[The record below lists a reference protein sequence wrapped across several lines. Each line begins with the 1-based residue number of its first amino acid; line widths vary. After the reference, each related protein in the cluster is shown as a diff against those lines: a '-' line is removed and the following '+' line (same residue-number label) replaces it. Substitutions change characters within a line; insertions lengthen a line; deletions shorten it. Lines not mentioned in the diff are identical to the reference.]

1 MKLKDEVILVTG
13 GGAGLGRAIVD
24 RYVAEGARVAVLDK
38 SPAGL
43 EALKERHG
51 DSIVGIEGDV
61 RLLDSHH
68 EAVARCVEKFGKL
81 DCLVGNAGV
90 WDYLTQLVDIP
101 DDVISEAFEEMF
113 EVNVKG
119 YILAAKAALPALYQS
134 KGSAIFTVSN
144 AGFYPGGGGVLY
156 TAGKHAVIGLIK
168 QLAHEW
174 GPRIRVNGIAVGGIL
189 GSDLRG
195 LKSLDLQ
202 DKSISTFPL
211 DEMLKSVLPTG
222 QAATAEDYAGAYVFF
237 ATRGDTVPL
246 TGSVL
251 NCDGGMGV
259 RGLFEASLGAQL
271 DKHFG

>member
-13 GGAGLGRAIVD
+13 GGSGLGRAIVD

-61 RLLDSHH
+61 RLLDSHR

-101 DDVISEAFEEMF
+101 DDIISEVFEEMF
-113 EVNVKG
+113 DVNVKG

-144 AGFYPGGGGVLY
+144 AGFYTGGGGVLY

-174 GPRIRVNGIAVGGIL
+174 GPRIRVNGIAPGGIL

-202 DKSISTFPL
+202 DKSISSFPL
-211 DEMLKSVLPTG
+211 DDMLKSVLPTG
-222 QAATAEDYAGAYVFF
+222 RAATAEEYAGAYVFF

-259 RGLFEASLGAQL
+259 RGLFESSLGTQL

>member
-1 MKLKDEVILVTG
+1 MRLEGEVALVTG

-38 SPAGL
+38 SAAGL
-43 EALKERHG
+43 EALRKLHG
-51 DSIVGIEGDV
+51 DAIVGVEGDV
-61 RLLDSHH
+61 RSLDSHR
-68 EAVARCVEKFGKL
+68 EAVARCVEAFGKL

-101 DDVISEAFEEMF
+101 DDLISEAFEEMF

-134 KGSAIFTVSN
+134 KGSAIFSVSN

-174 GPRIRVNGIAVGGIL
+174 GPRIRVNGIAPGGIL

-211 DEMLKSVLPTG
+211 DDMLKSVLPTG
-222 QAATAEDYAGAYVFF
+222 RAATAEEYAGAYVFF

-251 NCDGGMGV
+251 NFDGGMGV

>member
-1 MKLKDEVILVTG
+1 MRLEGEVALVTG

-38 SPAGL
+38 SAAGL
-43 EALKERHG
+43 EALRKLHG
-51 DSIVGIEGDV
+51 DAIVGVEGDV
-61 RLLDSHH
+61 RSLDSHR
-68 EAVARCVEKFGKL
+68 EAVARCVEAFGKL

-101 DDVISEAFEEMF
+101 DDLISEAFEEMF

-134 KGSAIFTVSN
+134 KGSAIFTLSN

-174 GPRIRVNGIAVGGIL
+174 GPRIRVNGIAPGGIL

-211 DEMLKSVLPTG
+211 DDMLKSVLPTG
-222 QAATAEDYAGAYVFF
+222 RAATAEEYAGAYVFF

-251 NCDGGMGV
+251 NFDGGMGV

>member
-1 MKLKDEVILVTG
+1 MRLEGEVALVTG

-38 SPAGL
+38 SAAGL
-43 EALKERHG
+43 EALRKLHG
-51 DSIVGIEGDV
+51 DAIVGVEGDV
-61 RLLDSHH
+61 RSLDSHR
-68 EAVARCVEKFGKL
+68 EAVARCVETFGKL

-101 DDVISEAFEEMF
+101 DDLISEAFEEMF

-119 YILAAKAALPALYQS
+119 YILAAKAALPALYKS

-174 GPRIRVNGIAVGGIL
+174 GPRIRVNGIAPGGIL

-202 DKSISTFPL
+202 DKSISSFPL
-211 DEMLKSVLPTG
+211 EEMLKSVLPTG
-222 QAATAEDYAGAYVFF
+222 RAATAEEYAGAYVFF

-259 RGLFEASLGAQL
+259 RGLFESSLGLQL

>member
-1 MKLKDEVILVTG
+1 MRLKGEVALVTG
-13 GGAGLGRAIVD
+13 GGAGLGRAIVN

-38 SPAGL
+38 SLAGL
-43 EALKERHG
+43 EALKELHG
-51 DSIVGIEGDV
+51 DAIVGIEGDV
-61 RLLDSHH
+61 RSLDSHR
-68 EAVARCVEKFGKL
+68 EAVARCVEAFGKL

-101 DDVISEAFEEMF
+101 DDLISEAFQEMF

-174 GPRIRVNGIAVGGIL
+174 GPRIRVNGIAPGGIL

-211 DEMLKSVLPTG
+211 DDMLKSVLPTG
-222 QAATAEDYAGAYVFF
+222 RAATAEEYAGAYVFF

-259 RGLFEASLGAQL
+259 RGLFESSLGAQL

>member
-1 MKLKDEVILVTG
+1 
-13 GGAGLGRAIVD
+13 
-24 RYVAEGARVAVLDK
+24 
-38 SPAGL
+38 
-43 EALKERHG
+43 
-51 DSIVGIEGDV
+51 
-61 RLLDSHH
+61 
-68 EAVARCVEKFGKL
+68 VARCVEKFGKL

-101 DDVISEAFEEMF
+101 DDIISEAFEEMF
-113 EVNVKG
+113 DVNVKG

-174 GPRIRVNGIAVGGIL
+174 GPRIRVNGIAPGGIL

-202 DKSISTFPL
+202 DKSISSFPL
-211 DEMLKSVLPTG
+211 DDMLKSVLPTG
-222 QAATAEDYAGAYVFF
+222 RAATAEEYAGAYVFF

-259 RGLFEASLGAQL
+259 RGLFESSLGTQL

>member
-1 MKLKDEVILVTG
+1 MKLNGEVALVTG

-38 SPAGL
+38 SAAGL
-43 EALKERHG
+43 EELRKRHG
-51 DSIVGIEGDV
+51 DAIVGVEGDV
-61 RLLDSHH
+61 RSLDSHR
-68 EAVARCVEKFGKL
+68 EAVARCVETFGKL

-101 DDVISEAFEEMF
+101 DDLISEAFEEMF
-113 EVNVKG
+113 AVNVKG
-119 YILAAKAALPALYQS
+119 YILAAKAALPALYRS

-174 GPRIRVNGIAVGGIL
+174 GPRIRVNGIAPGGIL

-195 LKSLDLQ
+195 LKTLDLQ

-211 DEMLKSVLPTG
+211 DDMLKSVLPTG
-222 QAATAEDYAGAYVFF
+222 QAATAEEYAGAYVFF
-237 ATRGDTVPL
+237 ATRGDIVPL

-259 RGLFEASLGAQL
+259 RGLFDASLGACL